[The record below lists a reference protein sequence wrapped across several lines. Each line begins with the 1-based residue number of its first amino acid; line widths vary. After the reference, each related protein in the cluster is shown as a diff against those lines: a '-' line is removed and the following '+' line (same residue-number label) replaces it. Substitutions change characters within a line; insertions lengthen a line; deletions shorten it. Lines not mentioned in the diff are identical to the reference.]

1 MVSKKVV
8 GSDMDKSLMTKK
20 SNCKNC
26 YKCIRH
32 CPTKSLKM
40 TDGQAHI
47 IRDECILC
55 GECYVVCPQNAK
67 QIRNDVDKV
76 KAMLVSGST
85 VYISLAPSYAA
96 KYSGYDFADI
106 SEAVK
111 RLGFAGVE
119 ETSVG
124 AEAVTTAY
132 EQIIENNAQE
142 IIISTCCPT
151 VNLLIEKHFKNAVK
165 YMAKVITPMHAHSK
179 LLKDRYPGCKVVFV
193 GPCISKKNE
202 AETVADTV
210 DAVLTFDELDSWMDG
225 EAVTIERSEKRSK
238 KHKTNLYPTSG
249 GVLRSMKKDENYD
262 YIVIDGVEKCMKALT
277 DIEKGSLKNCF
288 IEMSACSGSCIEGPV
303 MRRSERNPVFDNLAV
318 IKNTGEE
325 KFRLGDYDKALLD
338 TEFKEIGLPQVMPN
352 SLAIEEILKKMGKNT
367 KEKELN
373 CGSCGYDTCR
383 EKAIAV
389 FKGKADLTMCMPYL
403 KEKAE
408 SFSDT
413 IIKNTPNGIIVLDEQ
428 LNVQMINNSARKILN
443 LPKNTEIIGSPVVR
457 ILDPIDYVMAISDG
471 KNIYGNQK
479 YLAEYQKYVEETI
492 IYDKEY
498 HLVMIM
504 MKDISREEI
513 ARSKKEE
520 QSKAAVEITDKVVEK
535 QMRIVQEIASLLGET
550 TAETKIALTK
560 LKETL
565 SDE

>member
-1 MVSKKVV
+1 
-8 GSDMDKSLMTKK
+8 MDQCLMTKK

-32 CPTKSLKM
+32 CPIKALRM

-47 IRDECILC
+47 IREECILC
-55 GECYVVCPQNAK
+55 GECYVVCPQEAK

-76 KAMLVSGST
+76 KAMLQSGVP
-85 VYISLAPSYAA
+85 VYLSVAPSYAA
-96 KYSGYDFADI
+96 KYREYDLSDI
-106 SEAVK
+106 AEAAK

-124 AEAVTTAY
+124 ARAVTKEY
-132 EQIIENNAQE
+132 ERIMENREQD
-142 IIISTCCPT
+142 IVISTCCPT

-165 YMAKVITPMHAHSK
+165 YMAKVVTPMHAHSI
-179 LLKDRYPGCKVVFV
+179 LLKERYQGCKVVFL
-193 GPCISKKNE
+193 GPCISKKYE
-202 AETVADTV
+202 AENVAQTV
-210 DAVLTFDELDSWMDG
+210 DAVITFDEFDAWLEG
-225 EAVTIERSEKRSK
+225 ESVTVEKSGLTTE
-238 KHKTNLYPTSG
+238 KHKTNIYPTSG
-249 GVLRSMKKDENYD
+249 GVLKTMIQSDVYD
-262 YIVIDGVEKCMKALT
+262 YVVIDGVEKCIKALS
-277 DIEKGSLKNCF
+277 DIENGNLKNCF

-303 MRRSERNPVFDNLAV
+303 MRRSERNPVIDNLSV
-318 IKNTGEE
+318 QKNTGEVDFELNDYSEASLKMQFVE
-325 KFRLGDYDKALLD
+325 KGI
-338 TEFKEIGLPQVMPN
+338 TQIMPN
-352 SLAIEEILKKMGKNT
+352 SVAIDEILRNMGKDT

-373 CGSCGYDTCR
+373 CGSCGYNTCR

-389 FKGKADLTMCMPYL
+389 FKGKADLSMCMPYL

-428 LNVQMINNSARKILN
+428 LNVQMINNSARRILN
-443 LPKNTEIIGSPVVR
+443 LPKSTEIVGSPVVR
-457 ILDPIDYVMAISDG
+457 ILDPFDYVMAISDSHNVNG
-471 KNIYGNQK
+471 KQK

-498 HLVMIM
+498 HIVMIM
-504 MKDISREEI
+504 MKDISGEEI
-513 ARSKKEE
+513 ARSRKEE
-520 QSKAAVEITDKVVEK
+520 QSKAAIEITDKVVEK

>member
-1 MVSKKVV
+1 
-8 GSDMDKSLMTKK
+8 MDKCLMTKK

-55 GECYVVCPQNAK
+55 GECYVVCPQYAK

-76 KAMLVSGST
+76 KAMLVSGSP
-85 VYISLAPSYAA
+85 VYLSLAPSYAA
-96 KYSGYDFADI
+96 KYSDYDFADV

-124 AEAVTTAY
+124 AEAVTESY
-132 EQIIENNAQE
+132 EKIIENNEQE

-179 LLKDRYPGCKVVFV
+179 LLKERYPGCKVVFA
-193 GPCISKKNE
+193 GPCISKKYE
-202 AETVADTV
+202 AETVAEAV
-210 DAVLTFDELDSWMDG
+210 DAVLTFDELDNWMSN
-225 EAVTIERSEKRSK
+225 ESVIIEQSGNESK

-249 GVLRSMKKDENYD
+249 GVLRSMKKHENYD

-277 DIEKGSLKNCF
+277 DIEKGSLKSCF

-318 IKNTGEE
+318 LKNTGEE
-325 KFRLGDYDKALLD
+325 RFTLDNYDEKLLD

-413 IIKNTPNGIIVLDEQ
+413 IVKNTPNGIIVLDEQ

-443 LPKNTEIIGSPVVR
+443 LPKSTEIIGSPVVR

-471 KNIYGNQK
+471 KNVNGNQK

-520 QSKAAVEITDKVVEK
+520 QSKAAIEITDKVVEK